1 MNKKPLVVANWKAT
15 KTIKET
21 IDWIK
26 EAKAELEK
34 IDRADIV
41 ICPSFSSLPA
51 VASLFEGTNIR
62 IGAQDVSKFKK
73 GAYTGEISVE
83 MLDGLVEYC
92 IVGHSERRKYFGE
105 NDRDVIE
112 KVKLLLGFGVTPI
125 LCVSDLAQM
134 DSYLAE
140 GKEIVEAA
148 EKIVF
153 VDEPPSAISGGGAY
167 RPDNPENANTNA
179 GKISEKIGKRVVTL
193 YGGSINPENAASFF
207 SQENIDGGLVGQAST
222 NPKTFLGLFNS
233 FKQRI

>member
-34 IDRADIV
+34 IDQADIV
-41 ICPSFSSLPA
+41 ICPPFSSLPA

-62 IGAQDVSKFKK
+62 VGAQDVSKFKK
-73 GAYTGEISVE
+73 GAYTGESSVE

-233 FKQRI
+233 FK